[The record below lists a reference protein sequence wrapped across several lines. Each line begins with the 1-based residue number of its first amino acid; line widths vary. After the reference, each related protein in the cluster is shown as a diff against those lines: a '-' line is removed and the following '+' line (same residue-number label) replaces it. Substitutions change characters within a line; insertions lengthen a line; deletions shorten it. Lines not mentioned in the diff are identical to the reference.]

1 LDTDEE
7 ALTYC
12 GATSGC
18 EIFMNERDLKQEA
31 REKESRETAARERM
45 LAQAEEAERVERMR
59 RREVAREKQS
69 VVAAV
74 DGGGIGVRGGEDEE
88 RL

>member
-1 LDTDEE
+1 
-7 ALTYC
+7 
-12 GATSGC
+12 
-18 EIFMNERDLKQEA
+18 MNERDLKQEA